1 MKEKD
6 KNEEEEKQQLKEKD
20 KKNNEEKKELKN
32 SINKM
37 QCNVFTVLFN

>member
-1 MKEKD
+1 M
-6 KNEEEEKQQLKEKD
+6 KEKD
-20 KKNNEEKKELKN
+20 KKNKEEKKELKN

>member
-37 QCNVFTVLFN
+37 QCNVFTVLFH

>member
-20 KKNNEEKKELKN
+20 KKNKEEKKELKN
-32 SINKM
+32 SIDKM
-37 QCNVFTVLFN
+37 Q